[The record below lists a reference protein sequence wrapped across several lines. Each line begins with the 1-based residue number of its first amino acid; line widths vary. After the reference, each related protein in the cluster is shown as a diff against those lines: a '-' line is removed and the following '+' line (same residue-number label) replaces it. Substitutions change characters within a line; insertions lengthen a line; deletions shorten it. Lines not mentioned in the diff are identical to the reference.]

1 MKNTLA
7 AYGAQSAFPF
17 AVVVDNHSTDG
28 TAEILRRVGLCDK
41 DFFIYYDD
49 TEHSYRVSR
58 AGRILCFPELRID
71 HDLKKNTVDENS
83 GSVDWRFY
91 YKERNWYVILK
102 RHFPRQFKF
111 LWTRELRTGMGVS
124 SI

>member
-41 DFFIYYDD
+41 DFFIYYDLIK
-49 TEHSYRVSR
+49 EIVYLIHIVFKYHI
-58 AGRILCFPELRID
+58 AYLEPFIILTII
-71 HDLKKNTVDENS
+71 
-83 GSVDWRFY
+83 
-91 YKERNWYVILK
+91 IL
-102 RHFPRQFKF
+102 
-111 LWTRELRTGMGVS
+111 L
-124 SI
+124 